1 MIVNNETISNH
12 PWLLLSLL
20 VTALLLLLI
29 YMKKEKQMNFHK
41 KLALLRL
48 LIVLAM
54 GSIALMLICVV
65 FILLSIAGP
74 LTSISLASGVLFI
87 LAMFAFLR
95 ICC

>member
-41 KLALLRL
+41 KLACLD
-48 LIVLAM
+48 
-54 GSIALMLICVV
+54 C
-65 FILLSIAGP
+65 
-74 LTSISLASGVLFI
+74 
-87 LAMFAFLR
+87 
-95 ICC
+95 